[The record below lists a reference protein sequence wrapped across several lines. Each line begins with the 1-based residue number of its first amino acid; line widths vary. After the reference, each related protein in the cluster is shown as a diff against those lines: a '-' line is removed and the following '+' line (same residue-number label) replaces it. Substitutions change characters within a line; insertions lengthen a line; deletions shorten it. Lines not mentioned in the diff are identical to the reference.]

1 MANFTVTA
9 FLRANVSDFQR
20 GMAQAKTTIES
31 LPKQVGS
38 SMQKIGTT
46 MQGIGKG
53 MTVGLTV
60 PLAAIGAASLK
71 TFGDFQSQMNRVKA
85 ISGATGS
92 QFEKL
97 KTQAMDLGASSVF
110 SATEVAKGQEMMAS
124 AGFKTNDIYK
134 AMPGVMDLAAVSGG
148 DLALASEAAATAVNM
163 FGLKAGQAG
172 HVADV
177 FAQAA
182 ADTNAE
188 VGDMAEALK
197 YAGPVAGALG
207 ISLEE
212 TAAAVGIMSNAG
224 IKGSQAGTTLRT
236 AMTRLTD
243 PTKKMKGVMQDLGL
257 EFFDSNG
264 KMKSLSGI
272 TQELQTKMAGL
283 TDKQKAAALSTLFG
297 KESLSGMLALV
308 DSAPG
313 SLDKQTQAL
322 IKSDG
327 AAKQMADTMNSGVK
341 GSIEELKGALETAG
355 ITIGEILAPAFEKV
369 VNGLTELINW
379 FNQLNPS
386 TQTVIVAIAGVVA
399 AIGPLL
405 VIIGTAAVTF
415 AKFKAQTGILYGA
428 FTVLKGAVT
437 ALGAVFGF
445 LATPIGLAIAAIA
458 AIIAVMVYL
467 YNTNEEFRNKVNE
480 VWNTVKE
487 TISTAVQAVVDFV
500 MSLWGTLVSWW
511 TENQDLIRS
520 TAEIAWNALVAV
532 VSAVLAVLLPIVQG
546 AWENIKLITQTVW
559 DLLKVVIETAL
570 NVILGVIT
578 AIMQMINGDWSGA
591 WETIKS
597 VASTMW
603 EGIKQVVQIALNF
616 IIQFMTNGLTTFQN
630 VWSVIWTALGTVL
643 GPIWEGIK
651 NFVQAGIQAVQNVIQ
666 NVLTTIST
674 IWNTM
679 WTTIQTTAS
688 TIWNAIKSI
697 VEPIVTGIQI
707 HIQNT
712 LQLIQTIW
720 SSTWE
725 SIKAIFAA
733 LLLAIVGL
741 VTGNFELIKQAISN
755 AWNIIKE
762 QTSNIW
768 NGIKS
773 YLVSTWNNLKTT
785 VSQTWEGIKQAT
797 SNAWNNIKQST
808 SDAWNNIK
816 SSVQNA
822 VSNVKSTV
830 SNGWNNLVSTVTSAG
845 SRIVSAV
852 RNAWNQA
859 VNAARNFI
867 SQAVAIGGQIISG
880 FVNGV
885 KAAAGRLV
893 SAVSGAVG
901 NAINKA
907 KSLLGIKS
915 PSRVFRQFGIYTDQ
929 GFMIGIN
936 SKASKVAKTMGNMA
950 QGAIDGFNKYDIAGS
965 LENGIGDVQGK
976 LNALT
981 STDPNL
987 SFNGGSLA
995 IKQQPANINVNIGGQ
1010 NFRAFT
1016 NNIMDD
1022 QAAEAMLGSY

>member
-53 MTVGLTV
+53 MTVGMTV

-243 PTKKMKGVMQDLGL
+243 PTKKMQGVMQDLGL

-458 AIIAVMVYL
+458 AVVAVIIYLWNTNEGFRSAVIVAWEAIKQAFSSAWEFLKSLWSGASEWFAQIWTQIVSFAQAAWTNFLAFIAPIVEQFKTLWGTIKEFFATMWQTVVSTATEIWNSFVTNITAIVEAIKALWQPLQAFFATLWQGILMIVNDVVNAIKDTWALLAPFVQLIWQQIATTVQTIITVIVTIVQTQLAILQSIWQAAWEIIKTVITTVWTIITTLVTNAINFIKNIIIAVTAAL
-467 YNTNEEFRNKVNE
+467 QGDWTT
-480 VWNTVKE
+480 VWNSIK
-487 TISTAVQAVVDFV
+487 TILS
-500 MSLWGTLVSWW
+500 
-511 TENQDLIRS
+511 
-520 TAEIAWNALVAV
+520 
-532 VSAVLAVLLPIVQG
+532 
-546 AWENIKLITQTVW
+546 TVW
-559 DLLKVVIETAL
+559 QGMQTIVTTIFNAIKNNITSVL
-570 NVILGVIT
+570 N
-578 AIMQMINGDWSGA
+578 A
-591 WETIKS
+591 IKS
-597 VASTMW
+597 
-603 EGIKQVVQIALNF
+603 
-616 IIQFMTNGLTTFQN
+616 IIT
-630 VWSVIWTALGTVL
+630 SV
-643 GPIWEGIK
+643 
-651 NFVQAGIQAVQNVIQ
+651 
-666 NVLTTIST
+666 
-674 IWNTM
+674 
-679 WTTIQTTAS
+679 
-688 TIWNAIKSI
+688 WNAIKSVI
-697 VEPIVTGIQI
+697 TSAMNAIKSAVTSAWNSIRSAIQ
-707 HIQNT
+707 
-712 LQLIQTIW
+712 
-720 SSTWE
+720 S
-725 SIKAIFAA
+725 
-733 LLLAIVGL
+733 
-741 VTGNFELIKQAISN
+741 AISS
-755 AWNIIKE
+755 IG
-762 QTSNIW
+762 SV
-768 NGIKS
+768 
-773 YLVSTWNNLKTT
+773 VSSGFNR
-785 VSQTWEGIKQAT
+785 V
-797 SNAWNNIKQST
+797 
-808 SDAWNNIK
+808 
-816 SSVQNA
+816 
-822 VSNVKSTV
+822 
-830 SNGWNNLVSTVTSAG
+830 VSTVTSAG

-852 RNAWNQA
+852 RSAWNQA

-907 KSLLGIKS
+907 KSLLGIHS

-995 IKQQPANINVNIGGQ
+995 INQQPANINVNIGGQ

-1022 QAAEAMLGSY
+1022 QAAEAMLGAY

>member
-9 FLRANVSDFQR
+9 VLRANVSDFQR
-20 GMAQAKTTIES
+20 GLAQAKTTIES

-60 PLAAIGAASLK
+60 PLATIGAASLK

-243 PTKKMKGVMQDLGL
+243 PTKKMQGVMQDLGL

-511 TENQDLIRS
+511 TENQELIRS

-546 AWENIKLITQTVW
+546 AWENIKFVTQTVW

-597 VASTMW
+597 VAST
-603 EGIKQVVQIALNF
+603 
-616 IIQFMTNGLTTFQN
+616 
-630 VWSVIWTALGTVL
+630 IWD
-643 GPIWEGIK
+643 
-651 NFVQAGIQAVQNVIQ
+651 
-666 NVLTTIST
+666 
-674 IWNTM
+674 
-679 WTTIQTTAS
+679 
-688 TIWNAIKSI
+688 
-697 VEPIVTGIQI
+697 
-707 HIQNT
+707 
-712 LQLIQTIW
+712 
-720 SSTWE
+720 
-725 SIKAIFAA
+725 
-733 LLLAIVGL
+733 
-741 VTGNFELIKQAISN
+741 
-755 AWNIIKE
+755 
-762 QTSNIW
+762 
-768 NGIKS
+768 GIKS
-773 YLVSTWNNLKTT
+773 LVGLAIDFVKEYITNILTGLEETWDRVWTGIKDF
-785 VSQTWEGIKQAT
+785 VSQTWE
-797 SNAWNNIKQST
+797 
-808 SDAWNNIK
+808 NIK
-816 SSVQNA
+816 SAVTSKVEEMKNA
-822 VSNVKSTV
+822 VSNKVTEIKNNISNRFSEMKTAAANKVGEMKQAVTDKFNEMKTNVANKMSEVKTTIQNKWSE
-830 SNGWNNLVSTVTSAG
+830 A
-845 SRIVSAV
+845 VSAV
-852 RNAWNQA
+852 RDFVDRA
-859 VNAARNFI
+859 VSAGAD
-867 SQAVAIGGQIISG
+867 IISG
-880 FVNGV
+880 FVEGV
-885 KAAAGRLV
+885 KGAAGRLID
-893 SAVSGAVG
+893 AVGGAVG
-901 NAINKA
+901 NAISKA

-965 LENGIGDVQGK
+965 LESGIGDVQGK

-1022 QAAEAMLGSY
+1022 QAAEAMLGAY